1 MRQPFELREA
11 YVAVPESVPKAR
23 RALAAAAEAAGA
35 TGVTLDNVRLAVS
48 EAVTN
53 AVRHAYPD
61 APGGVLLSASMVDDS
76 LCVLVADAGRGLTMA
91 GDRPVG
97 LGMGLP
103 FMAKSSDAL
112 TVEDG
117 PCGGLAVRLR
127 FDLPP
132 DHAATQ

>member
-1 MRQPFELREA
+1 MSESFQLREA
-11 YVAVPESVPKAR
+11 YVAVPETVPKAR
-23 RALAAAAEAAGA
+23 RALAEAAEGAGA

-61 APGGVLLSASMVDDS
+61 ASGAVLLAASMVDDS
-76 LCVLVADAGRGLTMA
+76 LCILIADAGRGLTMA
-91 GDRPVG
+91 GERPVSLG
-97 LGMGLP
+97 LGLP
-103 FMAKSSDAL
+103 LMATSSDAL

-127 FDLPP
+127 FDLAP
-132 DHAATQ
+132 DGVATN